1 MIKFSI
7 ITCTYNAGEFLQRTV
22 DSVLAQTYPSVEH
35 ILMDGA
41 SKDDT
46 LSIIQGYVEK
56 NKKENLELVLII
68 LIKQILK
75 EFI

>member
-35 ILMDGA
+35 ILMDGV
-41 SKDDT
+41 SKDNT

-56 NKKENLELVLII
+56 NKKENSPHDII
-68 LIKQILK
+68 VHSEPDKG
-75 EFI
+75 